1 MLGLLCGMGWILCW
15 RSVMWCG
22 LRSGEVESAAS
33 EWEEAFGLDEVSA
46 WRFDRLFAAGFD
58 FLSALAL
65 AVNPAVELAAA
76 ERLLAAG
83 CDPDTAQRIL
93 I

>member
-1 MLGLLCGMGWILCW
+1 
-15 RSVMWCG
+15 MWCG
-22 LRSGEVESAAS
+22 LRSVEVSESAAA
-33 EWEEAFGLDEVSA
+33 EWEEAFGLDRVAA
-46 WRFDRLFAAGFD
+46 WRFDRLFVAGFD
-58 FLSALAL
+58 FLGALAL
-65 AVNPAVELAAA
+65 AVNPAVELADA